1 MKTAAIET
9 IQEVAKISQAG
20 LIYAIEKHKVSIVV
34 KHVYSSNDEKM
45 EHI

>member
-20 LIYAIEKHKVSIVV
+20 LIYAIEKHKVSTVV
-34 KHVYSSNDEKM
+34 KPVYSSIGEKM
-45 EHI
+45 EQI